1 VPIVSAYLIH
11 IDPESGFT
19 DDSAIAEYGAHVGA
33 IVEAYG
39 GRYLVRHQMFDP
51 LEGSLPTNH
60 MTLLEFSSMAQLRA
74 FYDSED
80 YRPWL
85 ELRRQISPDNHLIV
99 VES

>member
-1 VPIVSAYLIH
+1 MPAYLIH

-19 DDSAIAEYGAHVGA
+19 DEAAIAEYGVHVGP

-39 GRYLVRHQMFDP
+39 GTYLVRHQEFDP
-51 LEGSLPTNH
+51 LEGPLPPNH

-74 FYDSED
+74 FYESED

-85 ELRRQISPDNHLIV
+85 ELRRRISPDNHLIV